1 MNCSFDMRNGMFEIW
16 LTQEEKDN
24 AEINASL
31 RPVIETCRK
40 SKIRPVIYYS
50 GTEDLKEETAN
61 LLQLRCRRMLAAKSE
76 QSAG

>member
-1 MNCSFDMRNGMFEIW
+1 MNCNFDIHFGMLEIW
-16 LTQEEKDN
+16 LTQEEKNN

-31 RPVIETCRK
+31 RPVIEICQK

-50 GTEDLKEETAN
+50 GAEDLKEGTAN
-61 LLQLRCRRMLAAKSE
+61 LLQLYCRRMIASKSE